1 MPIVSAL
8 IKVQPSNVDNI
19 PILLKVNEAPDTPD
33 SPITLLSEY
42 QIREYGL
49 VIDSVAKKHLSSHG
63 QYGTQHFQV
72 NPWVHMNF
80 EDRGGL
86 MGFEIL
92 PLEPGDE
99 ERYDI
104 ITITSPETW
113 TPFRFQGKTMALHT
127 TYQKC
132 TKSFDPSDSLLE
144 MGELPA
150 VEAPMQDEDVFHDC
164 LPVDNPH
171 FIMHQLTYDEITGK
185 HKVNPHIFLVT
196 SMKT

>member
-1 MPIVSAL
+1 
-8 IKVQPSNVDNI
+8 
-19 PILLKVNEAPDTPD
+19 
-33 SPITLLSEY
+33 
-42 QIREYGL
+42 
-49 VIDSVAKKHLSSHG
+49 
-63 QYGTQHFQV
+63 
-72 NPWVHMNF
+72 MNF

-92 PLEPGDE
+92 PIEPGDE
-99 ERYDI
+99 DRYDI

-132 TKSFDPSDSLLE
+132 TNSFDPSDTLLE

-150 VEAPMQDEDVFHDC
+150 IDAPIKEEDVFHDC

-185 HKVNPHIFLVT
+185 HKVNPHTLGYPSSNQHENLNQAKLLEDDDLSLIHI
-196 SMKT
+196 